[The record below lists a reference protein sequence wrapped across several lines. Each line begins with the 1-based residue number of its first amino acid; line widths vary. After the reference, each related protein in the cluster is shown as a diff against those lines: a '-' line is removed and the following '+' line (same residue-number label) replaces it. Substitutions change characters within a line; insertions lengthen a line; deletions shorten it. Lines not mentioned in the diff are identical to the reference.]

1 MKFLVDECLSP
12 ELTKLAH
19 AKGYGESSH
28 VVWHGLGGN
37 KDWELKPFIL
47 KGDWTF
53 VTRNSIDFRGPA
65 GEPGRTG
72 QYADVEIHAGLVCLN
87 GPPGMDLDM
96 QIELF
101 DYALEELTTN
111 GDLVNQVLEITLEED
126 TVHIRRYEL
135 PKAE

>member
-28 VVWHGLGGN
+28 IVWHGLSGS

-47 KGDWTF
+47 DGDWTF

-65 GEPGRTG
+65 GEPGKRG

-101 DYALEELTTN
+101 DYALEELATN
-111 GDLVNQVLEITLEED
+111 ADLVNQVLEITLEED
-126 TVHIRRYEL
+126 TVQIRRYEL